1 MTEAIADRDADLVR
15 FFDHAPEAKDGSRH
29 WFARSQNVLIE
40 WVEADAGAR
49 AFGVASEHE
58 TMVVLLTTGAAI
70 EAAGQRVDAKA
81 RSLCIVPPGGCS
93 IRPDGA
99 GACAVFASMRSDL
112 AGRRVL
118 NQPTYAQ
125 PDPRVAPIGAPY
137 RRVRAP
143 GRIEVIALDAVAAPA
158 DNPRIKMFQS
168 ATLSINW
175 VEYAG
180 PRDRTTLSPHSHA
193 DFEQCS
199 LAAAGDF
206 VHHFRVNWARNANLW
221 REDRHVRAPSP
232 SVAVIPVHLVH
243 TTEGIGAERHLLI
256 DVFSPPRRDFI
267 ARGWMTNAADY
278 EPPARAGGAQVR
290 APYRSG

>member
-1 MTEAIADRDADLVR
+1 MQTTEAIPDRDADLVR
-15 FFDHAPEAKDGSRH
+15 FFDHEQEAQGGARRWLS
-29 WFARSQNVLIE
+29 RSQNVVIE
-40 WVEADAGAR
+40 WIEAGAGAR
-49 AFGVASEHE
+49 TFEVASGHE
-58 TMVVLLTTGAAI
+58 MMVVLLTTGATI
-70 EAAGQRVDAKA
+70 EGAGQRVRTAA
-81 RSLCIVPPGGCS
+81 RSLCILPPGSFS
-93 IRPDGA
+93 IAPEGA
-99 GACAVFASMRSDL
+99 GACAAFASARNDL

-118 NQPTYAQ
+118 NGTTYAR
-125 PDPRVAPIGAPY
+125 PDPRVAPVGAPY
-137 RRVRAP
+137 RRLKAP
-143 GRIEVIALDAVAAPA
+143 GRIEVIALDEVKAPA

-206 VHHFRVNWARNANLW
+206 IHHFRVNWARNANLW
-221 REDRHVRAPSP
+221 RDDVHARVPSP

-243 TTEGIGAERHLLI
+243 TTEGIGDERHLLI

-267 ARGWMTNAADY
+267 ARGWVANASDY
-278 EPPARAGGAQVR
+278 EAPAWQR
-290 APYRSG
+290 PDTSPT